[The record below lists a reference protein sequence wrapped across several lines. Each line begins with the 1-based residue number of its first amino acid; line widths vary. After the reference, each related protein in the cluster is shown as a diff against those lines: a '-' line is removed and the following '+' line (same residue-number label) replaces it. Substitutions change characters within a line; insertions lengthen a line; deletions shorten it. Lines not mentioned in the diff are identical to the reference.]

1 MADELQSVRKELQ
14 TVKKRAVEKIKALQA
29 QVDDL
34 TTQLA
39 ESKARESSSEDG
51 SEKSGGFVKVDDPAK
66 EASLSRRE
74 RELDAREAALAQ
86 QEEALQ
92 RRERELGVGSASA
105 AQQQPSAICGWE
117 GSLRQSLREV
127 NANLQQVEIAVESAG
142 V

>member
-86 QEEALQ
+86 QEEELQ
-92 RRERELGVGSASA
+92 RRERELGVESASA
-105 AQQQPSAICGWE
+105 GQPSPTCGWE

-127 NANLQQVEIAVESAG
+127 NSNLQQVEIAVESAG